1 MFHSIY
7 IQPLWLI
14 VLLIILIPCLWHFL
28 AMLIMKYQNKLW
40 CAINIVVL
48 FLSTTVIL
56 YITLFGR
63 HSTIKEIVSIPFY
76 SFVEAQQQPEMY
88 RTMLMNVFLF
98 VPLGMSLPFVLP
110 VRWKHTMIITVLLA
124 FILSVGIESL
134 QYILS
139 IGRCEVDDVIMN
151 MLGAF
156 IGSCAFLKIR
166 KKSGYAESDK

>member
-1 MFHSIY
+1 MMHSIFHQIY
-7 IQPLWLI
+7 VSNLSVI
-14 VLLIILIPCLWHFL
+14 VTALLILPIAWSVFGAFFYKRMRLIGT
-28 AMLIMKYQNKLW
+28 
-40 CAINIVVL
+40 VL
-48 FLSTTVIL
+48 SIACGVVIL
-56 YITLFGR
+56 YATV
-63 HSTIKEIVSIPFY
+63 VSRGESSLGHDLTPFS
-76 SFVEAQQQPEMY
+76 SFQRAIEQPEMY
-88 RTMLMNVFLF
+88 RSMLMNVFLF